1 MVTEYLNEIK
11 PYLEEE
17 IINNF
22 KLSDTWKIQLT
33 IPINFISSKDN
44 DEECVIHSKID
55 NIDIMIN
62 DKADE
67 VLEEIFKS
75 LRNRIKIIWKNRL
88 KVLNLSSSMFIL

>member
-44 DEECVIHSKID
+44 DEERVIHSKID

-88 KVLNLSSSMFIL
+88 KVLNLSSSMFI

>member
-44 DEECVIHSKID
+44 DEERVIHSKID

-75 LRNRIKIIWKNRL
+75 LRNRIKIIWKN
-88 KVLNLSSSMFIL
+88 

>member
-44 DEECVIHSKID
+44 DEERVIHSKID

-75 LRNRIKIIWKNRL
+75 LRNRIKIIWKNWL
-88 KVLNLSSSMFIL
+88 KVLNLSSSMFI